1 MLLVQIYLL
10 QNKKTKTTFTKKVEV
25 SNIVRQL
32 ELLYT
37 QYYLSLLEVLW
48 LTFHCPSGPYD
59 TRLPLTLHH
68 LDQFISISNSQMEKG

>member
-32 ELLYT
+32 
-37 QYYLSLLEVLW
+37 
-48 LTFHCPSGPYD
+48 
-59 TRLPLTLHH
+59 
-68 LDQFISISNSQMEKG
+68 